1 MSRNAKT
8 PRTPG
13 AADVQRQ
20 RWRVDLVA
28 DGRTCRRYVWM
39 SNRAAVDGGQRWH
52 WKVDTGLAGEGGG
65 SPTLHWATREYD
77 SAEQALADAQR
88 AILLEGIPRSVI
100 LACVSV
106 EWPQEAR
113 RG

>member
-1 MSRNAKT
+1 VSRSAKA

-13 AADVQRQ
+13 AADTQRQ

-28 DGRTCRRYVWM
+28 DGKSVRRYVWM
-39 SNRAAVDGGQRWH
+39 SNRGDADVQRWH
-52 WKVDTGLAGEGGG
+52 WKVDTGLSGEGGG

-88 AILLEGIPRSVI
+88 AILHDGIPRSVI